1 METAW
6 NFISRPENLKRIT
19 PGHMGFEIHT
29 PNLPD
34 IMYPGMIIEYTVRPF
49 AGIPMR
55 WVTEITHVRENRY
68 FVDEQRIGPYRMWH
82 HEHSIE
88 RIDGGVLMKD
98 IVSYQPPFG
107 PIGQIA
113 NSLFIRRQ
121 LQKIF
126 SYRERALV
134 GIFGEFPA

>member
-121 LQKIF
+121 LENIF